1 MVDFILA
8 NGYRN
13 AKFAKFNSL
22 QKFPPKR
29 YIVCLTDRVDST
41 KQLHSTESTC
51 KCDNIGIE
59 VQTLNVNH
67 NH

>member
-22 QKFPPKR
+22 QKFPPKQ

-41 KQLHSTESTC
+41 KQLHS
-51 KCDNIGIE
+51 
-59 VQTLNVNH
+59 VHVNVITSGLKYRH
-67 NH
+67 